1 MPTRF
6 NYFRFV
12 FVFNLYIEM
21 LYIKQN
27 LKKITTCF
35 YLKIYIKFLMHL
47 PYHHH
52 ELQICIWLRLFK
64 SCIWSATSRWHGLC
78 VGQAVGRSV
87 TLPCAN
93 RSSCYNCIYI
103 HIIHAH
109 TCTKPK
115 LVYIHRENLN
125 KLPSENV
132 VFDVPIPVQ
141 FKASSLTMPW
151 KRGRL
156 RSFFAKKKIV
166 RLNSLAPNHTAPLQ
180 TVGI

>member
-1 MPTRF
+1 MF
-6 NYFRFV
+6 LSK
-12 FVFNLYIEM
+12 NLYKIPYASA
-21 LYIKQN
+21 LSSSWIAN
-27 LKKITTCF
+27 LHLVKIIQKLH
-35 YLKIYIKFLMHL
+35 LKCNFPMT
-47 PYHHH
+47 
-52 ELQICIWLRLFK
+52 
-64 SCIWSATSRWHGLC
+64 WSVRRSSRWS
-78 VGQAVGRSV
+78 VGRSV

-93 RSSCYNCIYI
+93 RSPCYNCIYI

-109 TCTKPK
+109 ACIKPK

-132 VFDVPIPVQ
+132 VCDVPIPVQ
-141 FKASSLTMPW
+141 VEASSLTIPW